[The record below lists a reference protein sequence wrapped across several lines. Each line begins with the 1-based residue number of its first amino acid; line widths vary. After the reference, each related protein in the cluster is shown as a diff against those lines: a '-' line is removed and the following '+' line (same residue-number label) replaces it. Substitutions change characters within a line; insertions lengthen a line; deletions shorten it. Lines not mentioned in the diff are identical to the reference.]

1 MVERQGFNLTMEWTC
16 TILAVAALVF
26 FLTWRT
32 RPKNKRLPPGPRG
45 LPILGNLLMIG
56 TKPHH
61 DLQRLAREY
70 GPIMHLRFGLMP
82 VIVVSSPE
90 AAELFLKTHDLV
102 FASRPALEASKYISY
117 NQQNLVFAPYGSYW
131 RNMRKMCTLEL
142 LSNHKISTFRSMR
155 KQELDLLVRHI
166 REAAYSGVAVDL
178 SSMVTSFSTDV
189 TCRMIIGKKYDREDF
204 GEKGFEATVRE
215 TMRISSAFNLADYIP
230 QIRRLDLQGHTK
242 RMKAIA
248 KDFDDFFEKIFEEH
262 VESKD
267 EDRTK
272 DFIDVML
279 GFMGS
284 EETEYRVERDTIK
297 AIILDMLAASMDT
310 TAATIDWTLAELIRH
325 PQVTKKLQQELE
337 NVVGLNRT
345 VEESDLEKLEYL
357 DMVMKESFRLHP
369 VAPLLVH
376 AAREDHTVN
385 GFHIPK
391 DARIFINAW
400 AIGRDQRVWTDA
412 DKFNPERFVESDIDV
427 RGQNFELIPFG
438 SGRRGCPGMQLG
450 LTIVRL
456 VVAQLVHCFDWK
468 LPNDMLA
475 TELDMTEDFGIVCPR
490 SEHLLAIPT
499 WRLQV

>member
-1 MVERQGFNLTMEWTC
+1 MEWTR
-16 TILAVAALVF
+16 TVLAIAALVF
-26 FLTWRT
+26 FFFQAKT
-32 RPKNKRLPPGPRG
+32 RSKNKRLPPGPRG
-45 LPILGNLLMIG
+45 LPILGNLLTMG
-56 TKPHH
+56 TKPHRT
-61 DLQRLAREY
+61 LQRLALHY
-70 GPIMHLRFGLMP
+70 GPIMHLRLGLMP

-102 FASRPALEASKYISY
+102 FASRPPLEASKYISY

-142 LSNHKISTFRSMR
+142 LSNHKISSFRSMR
-155 KQELDLLVRHI
+155 KQEADLLVHRI
-166 REAAYSGVAVDL
+166 RVAAAACVAVDL
-178 SSMVTSFSTDV
+178 SSMITSFSTDV
-189 TCRMIIGKKYDREDF
+189 ACRMVIGKKYNRDDF
-204 GEKGFEATVRE
+204 SEKGFVATVRE
-215 TMRISSAFNLADYIP
+215 TMQISSAFNLADYIP
-230 QIRRLDLQGHTK
+230 QIRGLDLQGKTK
-242 RMKAIA
+242 RMKAIS

-262 VESKD
+262 VQSKD

-310 TAATIDWTLAELIRH
+310 SAATIDWTVTELIRH
-325 PQVTKKLQQELE
+325 PHVTKKLQQELE
-337 NVVGLNRT
+337 DVVGTSRT

-357 DMVMKESFRLHP
+357 GMVIKESLRLHP
-369 VAPLLVH
+369 VAPLMVH
-376 AAREDHTVN
+376 AAREDCTVN

-400 AIGRDQRVWTDA
+400 AIGRDQRVWPDA
-412 DKFNPERFVESDIDV
+412 DKFRPERFVGSNIDV

-438 SGRRGCPGMQLG
+438 SGRRICPGMQLG
-450 LTIVRL
+450 LTIVRF

-468 LPNDMLA
+468 LPNNMQA
-475 TELDMTEDFGIVCPR
+475 TELDMTEEFGIVSPR
-490 SEHLLAIPT
+490 ADHLLAMPA
-499 WRLQV
+499 WRLNT